1 MYYKNVSNQKEKVML
16 YIIWKMYK
24 NGNITEKNGKNQY
37 HDFYHKLAKNHKCK
51 CAKITKNDLL

>member
-1 MYYKNVSNQKEKVML
+1 MSNQKEKVML